1 MILTGKQLMKL
12 REEYARNV
20 VEHMTRREMHCY
32 LIQVIYNDISY
43 ADGEELKKKLIE
55 KFGEKAYDDIVEE
68 ITTSTSNKPHPA
80 IAELSIDWKG
90 SNIETSNAL

>member
-32 LIQVIYNDISY
+32 LIQIIYHTVSH

-55 KFGEKAYDDIVEE
+55 KFGQEAYDAIVED

-80 IAELSIDWKG
+80 IAELTVD
-90 SNIETSNAL
+90 

>member
-32 LIQVIYNDISY
+32 LIQVMYNEVSY
-43 ADGEELKKKLIE
+43 ADGEQLRDRLSISLDKLHMTE
-55 KFGEKAYDDIVEE
+55 WWRRLLP
-68 ITTSTSNKPHPA
+68 TSNKPHPA
-80 IAELSIDWKG
+80 IAELTVQIKRVA
-90 SNIETSNAL
+90 I

>member
-1 MILTGKQLMKL
+1 MKL

-32 LIQVIYNDISY
+32 LIQVIYNDVSY

-55 KFGEKAYDDIVEE
+55 RFGEQTYDRMVEE

-80 IAELSIDWKG
+80 IAELTID
-90 SNIETSNAL
+90 

>member
-32 LIQVIYNDISY
+32 LIQVFYNDVSV
-43 ADGEELKKKLIE
+43 ADGEELKNKLIE
-55 KFGEKAYDDIVEE
+55 RFGEKAYDDIVEE

-80 IAELSIDWKG
+80 IAELTID
-90 SNIETSNAL
+90 

>member
-32 LIQVIYNDISY
+32 LIQVIYNDVSV
-43 ADGEELKKKLIE
+43 ADGEELKNKMIE
-55 KFGEKAYDDIVEE
+55 RFGEKAYTDIVEE

-80 IAELSIDWKG
+80 IAELTID
-90 SNIETSNAL
+90 